1 MSLARGA
8 YDQESVPHV
17 GDEATWR
24 YGPFIEAHIA
34 RRAHEWLTRPVDELD
49 ALLLD
54 GRKRLHGPRARRS
67 KLSDAG
73 MLGSSAEHE
82 ARVSYDE
89 RHYTTWLCRNL
100 SSPAHPIVTDR

>member
-17 GDEATWR
+17 GDEATRR

-73 MLGSSAEHE
+73 MLGPQQST
-82 ARVSYDE
+82 E
-89 RHYTTWLCRNL
+89 RACPTMSDTILHGYAGICLLR
-100 SSPAHPIVTDR
+100 PIRS